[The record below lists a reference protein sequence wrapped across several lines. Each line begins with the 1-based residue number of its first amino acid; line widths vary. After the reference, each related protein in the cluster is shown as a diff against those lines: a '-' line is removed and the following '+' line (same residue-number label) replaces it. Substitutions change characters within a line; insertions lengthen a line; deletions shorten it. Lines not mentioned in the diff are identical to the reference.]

1 MNTIK
6 KISIIA
12 LLGAAVFSTGCKKF
26 LDVNTNPNVVY
37 GPQVSLVLP
46 SAQMYVA
53 SAVGCNLQING
64 SIWAQHWTQSPLAS
78 QYKILE
84 QYFPSG
90 SNYQL
95 YNSASAVDVITMI
108 SFDGVTLKAVGANNF
123 IPLT

>member
-6 KISIIA
+6 KVSIIA
-12 LLGAAVFSTGCKKF
+12 LLSVVVLSTGCKKF

-84 QYFPSG
+84 QYYPSG
-90 SNYQL
+90 SNYDKIGR
-95 YNSASAVDVITMI
+95 AHV
-108 SFDGVTLKAVGANNF
+108 
-123 IPLT
+123 